1 MSESDHKPPVT
12 IDFGVTNKFYQ
23 GGEFIVTG
31 GLTICEE
38 FAQARLSR
46 AQCRSA
52 FSIGTITHRS
62 ASWFPDKTPR
72 QGQGSLSYVA
82 LSSPVYRLCVLLAP
96 MGFGI

>member
-1 MSESDHKPPVT
+1 MKSLLRP
-12 IDFGVTNKFYQ
+12 
-23 GGEFIVTG
+23 
-31 GLTICEE
+31 GLV
-38 FAQARLSR
+38 S

-62 ASWFPDKTPR
+62 ASWFLDKTPR
-72 QGQGSLSYVA
+72 QGQGSLSYVV